1 MTESITL
8 NQLIN
13 LVLTILVV
21 IVSLTL
27 VLRHKKS
34 AERFQAL
41 QKNEKYLDVCKL
53 KCQQSLEQCK
63 ASGNPSC
70 EWMNN
75 YCVENCN
82 WSSNFAKP

>member
-1 MTESITL
+1 MSESISL
-8 NQLIN
+8 NQVVN
-13 LVLTILVV
+13 LVLSILVL
-21 IVSLTL
+21 ILSLTF

-34 AERFQAL
+34 AERFQSL
-41 QKNEKYLDVCKL
+41 KKNEKYLEMCKK
-53 KCQQSLEQCK
+53 KCQQTLEECK

-82 WSSNFAKP
+82 WSSNFVKP